1 MSQDA
6 GVHPARTPAS
16 VLRRAMT
23 LGVDWLHEPVSS
35 LRVLVLRRLVYVFVI
50 VDVLW
55 WHTSGEYHGWI
66 DGRWYHPLVIGELLP
81 LPTPDLTIVQAV
93 KWGCVATALLALSGR
108 SPRLLGWTVAA
119 LWFEYQVIAFSY
131 GKVDHDRWAMLVALV
146 LLPTVGAVNRL
157 DQRRSERAGWA
168 IRCVQLAVI
177 ATYFYA
183 GWAKLRFGGP
193 DWVNSATLTRAV
205 VRRGTDLAQPLLD
218 AQWILHLSQWGIMT
232 MELSAPLIFL
242 LNARWRRWAIAG
254 LLGFHV
260 VTYSMITIIFLPHV
274 VCLAAFLP
282 LERLVRRAALDKSE
296 PSGQVS
302 VPTPRTSRALVG
314 RQRARRRTAGEP
326 TAVVGHQPVDP
337 GGHPR
342 HGRHE
347 HQPTQRGPG
356 PTAGH

>member
-1 MSQDA
+1 MS
-6 GVHPARTPAS
+6 RF
-16 VLRRAMT
+16 
-23 LGVDWLHEPVSS
+23 VDWLHAPVSP
-35 LRVLVLRRLVYVFVI
+35 LRVLVLRRLIYLFVI

-55 WHTSGEYHGWI
+55 WHTSGEYHGWV
-66 DGRWYHPLVIGELLP
+66 DGRWYQPLVIGELLP
-81 LPTPDLTIVQAV
+81 LPTPDVTIVQSV
-93 KWGCVATALLALSGR
+93 KWSSVAAALLALSGR
-108 SPRLLGWTVAA
+108 APRMLGWTVAA

-146 LLPTVGAVNRL
+146 LLPTVGAVNRRDPRL
-157 DQRRSERAGWA
+157 SERAGWA

-183 GWAKLRFGGP
+183 GWAKLRFGGTE
-193 DWVNSATLTRAV
+193 WVNSATLTRAV

-218 AQWILHLSQWGIMT
+218 AQWILHVSQWGIMGL
-232 MELSAPLIFL
+232 ELSSPLIFL

-282 LERLVRRAALDKSE
+282 LERLVRGQKDHVRD
-296 PSGQVS
+296 PSPDVS
-302 VPTPRTSRALVG
+302 VPSPRTARTLLG
-314 RQRARRRTAGEP
+314 RQRARSRPAREP
-326 TAVVGHQPVDP
+326 AAVVGHQPVDP
-337 GGHPR
+337 GGQPR
-342 HGRHE
+342 DGRHE
-347 HQPTQRGPG
+347 HQPAERSPE